1 MAAPRKKSEPSA
13 LTWMDVRPV
22 EYDTLLAE
30 KVTKLRERFAHLLH
44 GCEPDVFAS
53 PPTHFRHRCRFVLAR
68 LPAPGDEATLPMN
81 RPLQYALFDSGAPSV
96 AVREFPIASSAINEL
111 MPRLLAELNA
121 RAPLAAGIA
130 AVHFLSTQAG
140 DMLVSLIYAEPL
152 HARWRDEALKMQR
165 ALKLAAVVGRAK
177 GTCVKLPRDW
187 VVESYALADG
197 RRLRYQQLEGAFSN
211 PSAAMA
217 EHTLSWLCA
226 AAADIVAA
234 AAGSGGGAREPPS
247 LLELYCGNGNHTVAL
262 APLFKRLLA
271 VEIDARLCAAA
282 VGNLKENGVDDR
294 NVRVLCAP
302 SARFCGE
309 LLRRINRP
317 AAAAPA
323 AAPAPAPPPVPAP
336 APPAPDALCALARVA
351 LAVCGCHPAPAP
363 SKTPAT
369 PVAAAPVAAAKA
381 PAPTAAP
388 APVLRSPSSRVA
400 THAGGAAADWLGDAS
415 AWQFDVILVDPPRC
429 GLDADT
435 LRLVGRFEHILYVS
449 CNPSALLD
457 NLAAGGLDRSHAIRR
472 FAVFDHFPYTRHV
485 EVAVHLERRATP

>member
-1 MAAPRKKSEPSA
+1 
-13 LTWMDVRPV
+13 
-22 EYDTLLAE
+22 
-30 KVTKLRERFAHLLH
+30 
-44 GCEPDVFAS
+44 
-53 PPTHFRHRCRFVLAR
+53 
-68 LPAPGDEATLPMN
+68 MN

-96 AVREFPIASSAINEL
+96 AVRDFPIASSAINEL

-234 AAGSGGGAREPPS
+234 AAGSGVGAREPPS

-294 NVRVLCAP
+294 NVRVLSGAVR
-302 SARFCGE
+302 A
-309 LLRRINRP
+309 LLRR
-317 AAAAPA
+317 AAAAHQPTGGRRRRPRRRRRRLRAGSRAARTRRVMRAAGAALLCA
-323 AAPAPAPPPVPAP
+323 AASPRPRRRKRRRRRRPRRRSPRRAPGADRRAG
-336 APPAPDALCALARVA
+336 AGVA
-351 LAVCGCHPAPAP
+351 LAVVEGRDARGRRRGRLARRRVG
-363 SKTPAT
+363 
-369 PVAAAPVAAAKA
+369 VA
-381 PAPTAAP
+381 
-388 APVLRSPSSRVA
+388 
-400 THAGGAAADWLGDAS
+400 
-415 AWQFDVILVDPPRC
+415 I
-429 GLDADT
+429 
-435 LRLVGRFEHILYVS
+435 
-449 CNPSALLD
+449 
-457 NLAAGGLDRSHAIRR
+457 
-472 FAVFDHFPYTRHV
+472 
-485 EVAVHLERRATP
+485 

>member
-1 MAAPRKKSEPSA
+1 MR
-13 LTWMDVRPV
+13 D
-22 EYDTLLAE
+22 
-30 KVTKLRERFAHLLH
+30 
-44 GCEPDVFAS
+44 
-53 PPTHFRHRCRFVLAR
+53 
-68 LPAPGDEATLPMN
+68 
-81 RPLQYALFDSGAPSV
+81 
-96 AVREFPIASSAINEL
+96 FPIASSAINDL

-234 AAGSGGGAREPPS
+234 AAGSREPPS

-309 LLRRINRP
+309 LPSHQPTGGRRAGSS
-317 AAAAPA
+317 AAR
-323 AAPAPAPPPVPAP
+323 APPPVPAP
-336 APPAPDALCALARVA
+336 APPTRAFSPRRCADAAL
-351 LAVCGCHPAPAP
+351 
-363 SKTPAT
+363 
-369 PVAAAPVAAAKA
+369 
-381 PAPTAAP
+381 
-388 APVLRSPSSRVA
+388 
-400 THAGGAAADWLGDAS
+400 
-415 AWQFDVILVDPPRC
+415 PPPC
-429 GLDADT
+429 
-435 LRLVGRFEHILYVS
+435 S
-449 CNPSALLD
+449 Q
-457 NLAAGGLDRSHAIRR
+457 RR
-472 FAVFDHFPYTRHV
+472 R
-485 EVAVHLERRATP
+485 